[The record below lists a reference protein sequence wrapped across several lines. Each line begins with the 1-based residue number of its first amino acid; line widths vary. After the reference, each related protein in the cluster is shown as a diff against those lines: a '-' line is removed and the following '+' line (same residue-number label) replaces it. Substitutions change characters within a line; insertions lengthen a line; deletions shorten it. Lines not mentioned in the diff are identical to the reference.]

1 MTDPTTFYFPKAAM
15 LDALA
20 AGPLLSEDGQAAARA
35 GAAALRALAAMRP
48 HHPQAIIGKRYATLV
63 VPFEALMAARAAVG
77 DHDLGPV
84 DVNAL
89 RQLHDDD
96 RQAHYATLDR
106 SEITAKWGAKF

>member
-1 MTDPTTFYFPKAAM
+1 MTDHPDAAE
-15 LDALA
+15 LQRTARGYRPDSPLSDAL
-20 AGPLLSEDGQAAARA
+20 LS
-35 GAAALRALAAMRP
+35 GAAALRALAQFRP
-48 HHPQAIIGKRYATLV
+48 HHPQAIVGKRYATLV
-63 VPFEALMAARAAVG
+63 VPFEALMAAREAVG

-106 SEITAKWGAKF
+106 SEINAKWGGKF

>member
-1 MTDPTTFYFPKAAM
+1 MTDHPDAEILETFSIDHHATSTDHSRKAMA
-15 LDALA
+15 
-20 AGPLLSEDGQAAARA
+20 A
-35 GAAALRALAAMRP
+35 GAAALRALAQFRP
-48 HHPQAIIGKRYATLV
+48 HHPQAIVGKRYATLV

-96 RQAHYATLDR
+96 RQAHNATLDS
-106 SEITAKWGAKF
+106 SEHRAKWGR